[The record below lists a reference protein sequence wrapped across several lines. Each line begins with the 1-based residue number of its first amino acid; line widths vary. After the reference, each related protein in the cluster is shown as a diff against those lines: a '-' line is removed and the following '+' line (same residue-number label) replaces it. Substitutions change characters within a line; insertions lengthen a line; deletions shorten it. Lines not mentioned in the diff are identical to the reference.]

1 MTQTTRQLKGKTML
15 EPFIT
20 EAYRSDV
27 HEIVSVTNLSDS
39 DTSRYIV
46 RSKSRSFLVKGLIC
60 NPRVGQKVSFKF
72 DVDNNIVGW
81 VYYGKYSDV
90 HYI

>member
-1 MTQTTRQLKGKTML
+1 MT

-27 HEIVSVTNLSDS
+27 HEIISVTNLSDD
-39 DTSRYIV
+39 DTNRHIV
-46 RSKSRSFLVKGLIC
+46 RSKSQSFLVKGLMHC
-60 NPRVGQKVSFKF
+60 PRVGQKVSFKF

-81 VYYGKYSDV
+81 VYYGKLANV

>member
-1 MTQTTRQLKGKTML
+1 MS

-39 DTSRYIV
+39 DTNRYIV
-46 RSKSRSFLVKGLIC
+46 RSKSQSFLVKGLIC

-72 DVDNNIVGW
+72 DVDNNVVGW
-81 VYYGKYSDV
+81 VYYGKLANV